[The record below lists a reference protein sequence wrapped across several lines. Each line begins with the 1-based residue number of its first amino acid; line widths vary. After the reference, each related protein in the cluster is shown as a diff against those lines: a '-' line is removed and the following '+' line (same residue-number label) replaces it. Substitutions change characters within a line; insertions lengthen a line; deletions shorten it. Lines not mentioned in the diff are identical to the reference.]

1 MPPGLKTRVQ
11 TSGPIWWKET
21 PDSPQLSSDFHIH
34 TVAQAQNKQ
43 MKENLGGGAEGM
55 ATESSCC
62 SDPGSGLS
70 FQHPHGGSNLS
81 AQPCFDLHGHSCDA
95 HTYACKTCTHNK
107 NVKRE
112 REIPTSP
119 LSLGQTK
126 SLGSF
131 QLPTQQMVLGMDSGM
146 SQGY

>member
-1 MPPGLKTRVQ
+1 MEGVLKEWQRRVLVALTRDLGSV
-11 TSGPIWWKET
+11 SST
-21 PDSPQLSSDFHIH
+21 PM
-34 TVAQAQNKQ
+34 V
-43 MKENLGGGAEGM
+43 
-55 ATESSCC
+55 
-62 SDPGSGLS
+62 
-70 FQHPHGGSNLS
+70 
-81 AQPCFDLHGHSCDA
+81 A
-95 HTYACKTCTHNK
+95 HTCLLNRALASMDTAVTHTRMYACKTCTHNK